1 MSNYERMSTKK
12 LNEIKS
18 SLQGEELKTVENILA
33 ERQAKKDMAESN
45 KITAEQ
51 AEQLIE
57 DSLHHRVQIGQINES
72 DEVEWLGG
80 YITSAKYDEKKGQ
93 VYYNIKADNDARYK
107 KVHGANLFKILDEVQ
122 VIEKKVKEKK
132 DSKPREKRVFTQEQV
147 NEILKEMHANVGKI
161 CVKNETEGRIVGVTL
176 DKRSMMF
183 MYKIL
188 TNDGKKI
195 HCAYDK
201 LNIGEFDKE
210 GQQMQKNH
218 VSRRV
223 NMNSETAGM
232 TKAEKLEYKLAKL
245 NEQIAA
251 LQEQLAKEQAEKDMA
266 KEERLD

>member
-33 ERQAKKDMAESN
+33 ERQAKKDMAEAN

-51 AEQLIE
+51 AKQLIE
-57 DSLHHRVQIGQINES
+57 DSLHHKVQIGQINSS

-93 VYYNIKADNDARYK
+93 VYYNIKADNGDRYK
-107 KVHGANLFKILDEVQ
+107 KAHDANLFKILDEVQ
-122 VIEKKVKEKK
+122 VIEKKVKK

-147 NEILKEMHANVGKI
+147 NEILKEMHANVGKT

-176 DKRSMMF
+176 DRRSMMF

-188 TNDGKKI
+188 TKEGKKI

-201 LNIGEFDKE
+201 LNIGDLDDE

-218 VSRRV
+218 VYRRL

-232 TKAEKLEYKLAKL
+232 TKAEKLKYKLTKL
-245 NEQIAA
+245 NEQIAT

>member
-33 ERQAKKDMAESN
+33 ERQAKKDMAEAN

-57 DSLHHRVQIGQINES
+57 DSLHHRVQIGQINS
-72 DEVEWLGG
+72 SAEVEWLGG

-93 VYYNIKADNDARYK
+93 VYYNIKADNGACYK
-107 KVHGANLFKILDEVQ
+107 KIAHDADLFKILDEVQ
-122 VIEKKVKEKK
+122 VIEKKVKK

-147 NEILKEMHANVGKI
+147 SEILKEMHANVGKT

-176 DKRSMMF
+176 DRRSMMF

-188 TNDGKKI
+188 TKEGKKI

-201 LNIGEFDKE
+201 LNIGDLDDE

-218 VSRRV
+218 VYRRL

-232 TKAEKLEYKLAKL
+232 TKAEKLKYKLTKL
-245 NEQIAA
+245 NEQIAT

>member
-33 ERQAKKDMAESN
+33 ERQAKKDMAEAN

-57 DSLHHRVQIGQINES
+57 DSLHHRVQIGQINS
-72 DEVEWLGG
+72 SAEVEWLGG

-93 VYYNIKADNDARYK
+93 VYYNIKADNGACYK
-107 KVHGANLFKILDEVQ
+107 KIAHDASLFKILDEVQ
-122 VIEKKVKEKK
+122 VIEKKVKK

-147 NEILKEMHANVGKI
+147 SEILKEMHANVGKT

-176 DKRSMMF
+176 DRRSMMF

-188 TNDGKKI
+188 TKEGKKI

-201 LNIGEFDKE
+201 LNIGDLDDE

-218 VSRRV
+218 VYRRL

-232 TKAEKLEYKLAKL
+232 TKAEKLKYKLTKL